1 MRALAIASML
11 CSVILRR
18 ATKRSASPQAMPLSM
33 PSSDAG
39 IQWSLTEE
47 QVRES
52 LDWWARAI
60 SSEELSF
67 WSRYR
72 EASSA
77 SPGLGSTTPPP
88 HPQDPA
94 QAPQPYR
101 WSGPYE
107 MASTE
112 VFDPIRFCRTD
123 ES

>member
-11 CSVILRR
+11 CSVVVGR
-18 ATKRSASPQAMPLSM
+18 ALKRARQSRVTSLPA

-39 IQWSLTEE
+39 IQWTLTEE

-52 LDWWARAI
+52 LDWWKRAI
-60 SSEELSF
+60 SEEELSF
-67 WSRYR
+67 WRRYR

-77 SPGLGSTTPPP
+77 SHGLGSTTPPP